1 MANDAL
7 KDLLF
12 GHVKDSIDANVL
24 YTKWERSRVQAR
36 NRSHRSEC
44 VDYTPFEEIG
54 NQNHI
59 QSSARNRRTTARG
72 DTT

>member
-36 NRSHRSEC
+36 NRYYRSEC

-59 QSSARNRRTTARG
+59 QSSAHNRRTTARG